1 MIPPIPGD
9 SAQIKLIN
17 ACSRGLEEMN
27 TDTIGRY
34 LHKDFHH
41 VILPKSLG
49 VPALD
54 KEASLKRLLDV
65 DGVGITGYGVGF
77 IT

>member
-17 ACSRGLEEMN
+17 ECSRGLEEVN
-27 TDTIGRY
+27 VDTIGRY
-34 LHKDFHH
+34 LHKDYHH

-49 VPALD
+49 LTALD
-54 KEASLKRLLDV
+54 KGACLRRFTEI
-65 DGVGITGYGVGF
+65 GTTGYGVGF
-77 IT
+77 TT